1 MHPYLFF
8 YLLGG
13 MTFIPLTLAITIFVL
28 WIRLPK
34 LDPSQPRQTD
44 LPAPQVLQEHADKL
58 LSTSNGSATA
68 TGASTGVETTGSV
81 RRRKSPTKASTRSDQ
96 HFRVQSVS
104 SSTSPVLSGS
114 SSGNAAS
121 SGRRKSD
128 HEEDMDGDDGDT
140 SDSCENGQDDDDDD
154 NTLMN
159 KGGAGIA
166 TTLASRE
173 PEVLMQSDPNLNK
186 EGYVRMTRVP
196 RLGPAAESISDY
208 MSNMLFQPKNAR
220 PKDSYY
226 AVLRYDT
233 LFLYESDQQRDCK
246 SVVPMNLY
254 EVKIFPKNLPDNEVF
269 NKEHPIQIK
278 RRTDTPA
285 STNVQDND
293 RDEYYIFIHTPV
305 VKEDWYLALLY
316 ASKLRKPG
324 TKHIVQ
330 DKAQFNT
337 EAIQNHIRTIH
348 SDKYHEHTRWF
359 NSFLGR
365 IFLGVYKTKKI
376 QEIFIQK
383 ITRKTLKLKR
393 PSFLGEIKVRSFEVG
408 HSIPYITRTRL
419 HELALNGELTSEFH
433 LSYRGG
439 VRVEIE
445 VDVGVGLATL
455 KPVKVTIVLAVLVK
469 SISGMMTLKI
479 KRPPTN
485 RFWIGF
491 QEPPLMDIVIEPVV
505 ADKAIKL
512 SMVLSAIE
520 AKIREA
526 MIEAIVLPNMD
537 DYPFFDSHGTGGIF
551 EGDEEISSEAVD
563 DSDAE
568 SIKAGKSNGGKA
580 VKMRRG
586 SESSFGS
593 EYTPP
598 TLVGTDRMPSWSS
611 TGTDSDVDPESVP
624 LATTPPPSIASVTS
638 ASVYQQSNNNGSNT
652 SVATA
657 ASSPIGSTMARLRK
671 LTQAHFHPR
680 STEALV
686 DSVKLNTKPTVA
698 TSIATAKRTSP
709 TGTTHSSVSN
719 SNSGNGS
726 TGSKQQSVIPKLSAL
741 NESADSQSSRIFGS
755 SSSNGPSKKAS
766 TNSLRCLA
774 SLESPM
780 SDGSESSGHSS
791 EDMTTPTGCGPVYQ
805 SMKSP
810 DEVESKK
817 AGLLQRDRRAEFDI
831 SPKTVSTTARKGDT
845 TGVNGTNNQ
854 ARREDEVEHENS
866 SIQGGMSSSQAHVGI
881 AGILD
886 GHSRSRVGS
895 VSGATMAV
903 QGNLTSSFTS
913 DKKNVKGPYHHRR
926 NDSNGV
932 NNSNNNNSN
941 NRSNNNSNN
950 NNTTTSS
957 SDGNDGGQGFKT
969 GSQSNG
975 NNSKMMDHGRKSSS
989 DSLMS
994 RRLKADM
1001 FVKKL
1006 ANSIN
1011 GNSSNNNSN
1020 SGSCGEEDQEDNND
1034 NSGGNGGHNGT
1045 AKMIGSL
1052 LGHRRRGSLPIN
1064 NRSESTSVPSA
1075 KQGPMKDPLGQSDQQ
1090 EMQQDQGLP
1099 RRTLERSK
1107 SSAASISRPSKKNMD
1122 FHILGRPFESTSSTS
1137 STETSSQLSST
1148 STITPSLP
1156 MRAALRTPSATLSF
1170 ASTSSTGSSGSGSS
1184 KAAYLQ
1190 QKSQAA
1196 YGATKAWVKRSL
1208 EDRRLSE
1215 DDPLLAGK
1223 MRLD

>member
-13 MTFIPLTLAITIFVL
+13 VTFIPLTLAFTIFVL
-28 WIRLPK
+28 WIRLPTF
-34 LDPSQPRQTD
+34 DPSQPRLTD
-44 LPAPQVLQEHADKL
+44 LPRPQILQKHTEKT
-58 LSTSNGSATA
+58 LSASNGSATA
-68 TGASTGVETTGSV
+68 IGTSTNVETIGSV

-96 HFRVQSVS
+96 HFGVQSVS
-104 SSTSPVLSGS
+104 SPASPVLSGS
-114 SSGNAAS
+114 SPGNVAS
-121 SGRRKSD
+121 SRRHKSD
-128 HEEDMDGDDGDT
+128 HEEDVDGDDGDA
-140 SDSCENGQDDDDDD
+140 SDSYEIEQDDDND
-154 NTLMN
+154 TLTN

-208 MSNMLFQPKNAR
+208 MTNILFQPKNAR

-278 RRTDTPA
+278 RKTDTPT
-285 STNVQDND
+285 STNVQDNGQ
-293 RDEYYIFIHTPV
+293 DEYYIFIHTPV

-324 TKHIVQ
+324 TKHIIQ
-330 DKAQFNT
+330 DKAQFDA

-348 SDKYHEHTRWF
+348 SDKHHDHTRWF

-376 QEIFIQK
+376 QEVFIQK

-393 PSFLGEIKVRSFEVG
+393 PSFLGEIKVRSFDVG

-419 HELALNGELTSEFH
+419 HELAVNGELTSEFH
-433 LSYRGG
+433 LTYQGG

-445 VDVGVGLATL
+445 VDVGLGLTTL
-455 KPVKVTIVLAVLVK
+455 KPVKMTIVLAVLVK

-491 QEPPLMDIVIEPVV
+491 QEPPLMDIVIEPIV

-512 SMVLSAIE
+512 NMVLSAIE
-520 AKIREA
+520 TKIREA
-526 MIEAIVLPNMD
+526 MVEAIVLPNMD

-568 SIKAGKSNGGKA
+568 SIKTGKSSGGKA
-580 VKMRRG
+580 AKKRRD

-598 TLVGTDRMPSWSS
+598 TLNGIDRQPSWSS
-611 TGTDSDVDPESVP
+611 TGTDSDDSESVSLP
-624 LATTPPPSIASVTS
+624 ITPPPSTASVIT
-638 ASVYQQSNNNGSNT
+638 ASVYQHSNNSGSST

-657 ASSPIGSTMARLRK
+657 ASSPIGSTMARLKR

-680 STEALV
+680 GTEALV

-709 TGTTHSSVSN
+709 SGTALSGVSN
-719 SNSGNGS
+719 GSSGNGS
-726 TGSKQQSVIPKLSAL
+726 TGSMQQSVIPKLSAL
-741 NESADSQSSRIFGS
+741 SESADLQGPRIFGS

-780 SDGSESSGHSS
+780 SDGSESSDHSS
-791 EDMTTPTGCGPVYQ
+791 EDMTTPTGCDPVYQ
-805 SMKSP
+805 SIKGP

-817 AGLLQRDRRAEFDI
+817 AGLLQRDRRTGFDTFQ
-831 SPKTVSTTARKGDT
+831 KTTSTTARKGDA
-845 TGVNGTNNQ
+845 TGVIGTNNQ
-854 ARREDEVEHENS
+854 GRKGDEGEQEKGN
-866 SIQGGMSSSQAHVGI
+866 IQGRMSSPQAHVGI

-886 GHSRSRVGS
+886 GHPRSRVGS
-895 VSGATMAV
+895 VSGTTMAV
-903 QGNLTSSFTS
+903 QGNLASLFTS
-913 DKKNVKGPYHHRR
+913 DKKSKALHHHRLS
-926 NDSNGV
+926 DSYVV
-932 NNSNNNNSN
+932 NN
-941 NRSNNNSNN
+941 NN

-957 SDGNDGGQGFKT
+957 SDGNDGNQGFKT
-969 GSQSNG
+969 GSQSSEI
-975 NNSKMMDHGRKSSS
+975 NSKMVDHGRKNSS

-1011 GNSSNNNSN
+1011 GNSSNNNGN
-1020 SGSCGEEDQEDNND
+1020 NHSCSEEDQEDNGS
-1034 NSGGNGGHNGT
+1034 NSGSHGGHNGT
-1045 AKMIGSL
+1045 AKTFGSL
-1052 LGHRRRGSLPIN
+1052 LGHRRRGSLPSSN
-1064 NRSESTSVPSA
+1064 KSGSTSIPSV
-1075 KQGPMKDPLGQSDQQ
+1075 KEGVMKDPLDQSDQQ
-1090 EMQQDQGLP
+1090 QMQQDQGLP
-1099 RRTLERSK
+1099 RQTLERSK
-1107 SSAASISRPSKKNMD
+1107 SSAASISRPSKKNLD
-1122 FHILGRPFESTSSTS
+1122 LHPLGLPFESASSTS
-1137 STETSSQLSST
+1137 STEASSQLS
-1148 STITPSLP
+1148 PK
-1156 MRAALRTPSATLSF
+1156 SATTPNLSMRTALKASSAPF
-1170 ASTSSTGSSGSGSS
+1170 SLTSTSSTGSS
-1184 KAAYLQ
+1184 KTAYLQ